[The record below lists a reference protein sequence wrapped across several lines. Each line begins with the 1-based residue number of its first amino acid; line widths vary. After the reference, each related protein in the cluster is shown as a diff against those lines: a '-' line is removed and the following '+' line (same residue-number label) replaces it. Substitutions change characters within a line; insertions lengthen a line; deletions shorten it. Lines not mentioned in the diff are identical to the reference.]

1 MGSMGR
7 GRRPA
12 AFLGSPPSTSARGMK
27 VLMLGSRA
35 YARAAT
41 SARRGKAWLMKTR
54 GAAHART
61 PPAAAH
67 ARRLGCGLITPQPGR
82 TTGVPC
88 THSSGKRAHAARFEE
103 LALSRHASVTR
114 WLGSSSRFSPRRH
127 GRSPANPGSHSQAL
141 SGSDGP
147 AYHSS
152 PQRCPVDPQKLNSF
166 LDPSA
171 VSTYECSQVR
181 HAGRAV
187 APHTRFGTKE
197 LRRQPK
203 RKVLPLLG
211 LPSRKRLG
219 SSRLLAAHA

>member
-1 MGSMGR
+1 MRTAGGGR
-7 GRRPA
+7 C
-12 AFLGSPPSTSARGMK
+12 
-27 VLMLGSRA
+27 
-35 YARAAT
+35 
-41 SARRGKAWLMKTR
+41 
-54 GAAHART
+54 
-61 PPAAAH
+61 AAA
-67 ARRLGCGLITPQPGR
+67 
-82 TTGVPC
+82 
-88 THSSGKRAHAARFEE
+88 AADPPPRVA
-103 LALSRHASVTR
+103 ALK
-114 WLGSSSRFSPRRH
+114 
-127 GRSPANPGSHSQAL
+127 AL

-171 VSTYECSQVR
+171 VSTYECWQVR

-219 SSRLLAAHA
+219 SSRLLAAHV